1 MTKAHRLFAVICA
14 VAIWCQP
21 AASQQTPAELAAMAA
36 DRLDAAQAGLE
47 AASGARDRV
56 DALTRT
62 IRAYEDGL
70 NAMRQGLRQAALRE
84 RAIAA
89 EFDATSGELSKVIAV
104 LMNIQNAQGPLGV
117 IHPSGPLGTARSG
130 MIVADVTPALQ
141 GRVDALKAK
150 LGELATIRALQEGAA
165 DQLQLGLQGAQTAR
179 AELSKAIANRTDLPL
194 RFTSDEQAMANL
206 ANSAVD
212 LQDFATGL
220 LDMDL
225 GPDSDDPVKPF
236 RDAKGELPLPT
247 LGRVL
252 RRFDEP
258 DAAGIKRPGLIL
270 SAQAGGLVTAPWP
283 STIRYAGPLLDYGNV
298 MILEPEAGILMV
310 LAGMEALFGQVG
322 QVVQPG
328 AALGLMGG
336 EVPNADTFLLNA
348 ESGAGSTQSESL
360 YIEIRDGTTPTD
372 PAPWF
377 AATKES

>member
-141 GRVDALKAK
+141 GRVDALK
-150 LGELATIRALQEGAA
+150 
-165 DQLQLGLQGAQTAR
+165 
-179 AELSKAIANRTDLPL
+179 S
-194 RFTSDEQAMANL
+194 
-206 ANSAVD
+206 
-212 LQDFATGL
+212 
-220 LDMDL
+220 
-225 GPDSDDPVKPF
+225 
-236 RDAKGELPLPT
+236 
-247 LGRVL
+247 
-252 RRFDEP
+252 
-258 DAAGIKRPGLIL
+258 
-270 SAQAGGLVTAPWP
+270 
-283 STIRYAGPLLDYGNV
+283 
-298 MILEPEAGILMV
+298 
-310 LAGMEALFGQVG
+310 
-322 QVVQPG
+322 
-328 AALGLMGG
+328 
-336 EVPNADTFLLNA
+336 
-348 ESGAGSTQSESL
+348 
-360 YIEIRDGTTPTD
+360 
-372 PAPWF
+372 
-377 AATKES
+377 